1 MYILDFSCVIGAVE
15 SRYLCRWSSC
25 GNVTVQKKVSFALFL
40 RKCTCCSVSP
50 VGLARFPFGFRGL

>member
-25 GNVTVQKKVSFALFL
+25 GTVTVQKKVSFCPFFCANA
-40 RKCTCCSVSP
+40 P
-50 VGLARFPFGFRGL
+50 VVVFPL